1 MTLENL
7 NYKRGLLRLWG
18 IASVTWAVIMGFLA
32 IDAEPVILILAVA
45 LPPAITLDLGYLV
58 AWILQGFNV
67 SS

>member
-45 LPPAITLDLGYLV
+45 LPPAITLGLGYLV
-58 AWILQGFNV
+58 ARILQGFNV